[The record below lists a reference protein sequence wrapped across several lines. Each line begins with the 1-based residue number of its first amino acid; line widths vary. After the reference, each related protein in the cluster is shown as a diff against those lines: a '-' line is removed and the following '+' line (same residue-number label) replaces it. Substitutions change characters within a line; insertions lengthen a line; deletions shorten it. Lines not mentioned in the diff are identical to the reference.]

1 MKEPCLQHLP
11 KGIYIIGGKKWQD
24 KCRNGE
30 ENLILQIDLSNIYQ
44 PITAKYLLLGIAK
57 LLHTSYLCS
66 K

>member
-1 MKEPCLQHLP
+1 VER
-11 KGIYIIGGKKWQD
+11 KWQD

-57 LLHTSYLCS
+57 LVHTSYLCS
-66 K
+66 KEIQEYD